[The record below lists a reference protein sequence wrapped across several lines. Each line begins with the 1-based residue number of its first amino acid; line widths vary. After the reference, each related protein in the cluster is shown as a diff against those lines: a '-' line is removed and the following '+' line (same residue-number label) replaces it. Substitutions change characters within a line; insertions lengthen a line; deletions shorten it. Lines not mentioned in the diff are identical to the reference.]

1 MIGFKMFDST
11 GESTGGNSYV
21 GPIFNMSLSDIGR
34 GNFTPQGDSSPIY
47 EPPPLELYTQL
58 SQKVYF
64 ALFFGLHICQVLM
77 IFLIDVLKSESKC
90 GSLWS
95 KMVNAVLK
103 SHFPFPQDD
112 WDVGFGNCLDHIKR
126 KQAAQREFLIT
137 SAVNLIFNV
146 TLLFPMAILCK

>member
-1 MIGFKMFDST
+1 MIGFNMFDST
-11 GESTGGNSYV
+11 TDDSKYV
-21 GPIFNMSLSDIGR
+21 GPIFNTSLSDIGR
-34 GNFTPQGDSSPIY
+34 GNFTTQGKSQSSIY
-47 EPPPLELYTQL
+47 NPPPLELYTQL
-58 SQKVYF
+58 SQKVYY
-64 ALFFGLHICQVLM
+64 ALFFGLHTCQVLL
-77 IFLIDVLKSESKC
+77 IFLIDVLKNGSKC

-95 KMVNAVLK
+95 KMINAVLK

-137 SAVNLIFNV
+137 SAVDLIFNL